1 MRNVFVVCLFSCFVG
16 LNGMGQIPAL
26 NSVREKIQIGQWQE
40 ALKLSQSTLAH
51 EVSTE
56 DKSLLLFAQGVAEFE
71 LGKYDELQKSFQQVL
86 DSKNN
91 LHEYSYFYLG
101 QAALK
106 QNKSKEAI
114 EYFQKVE
121 SLSPNYKLMIDSKMK
136 LAELF
141 LKQGQYKKSKD
152 LLKFLDKKM
161 KNDKDYPDVLWL
173 GALTDKALHNLPN
186 YCKNLKKLYSFHP
199 EYSALRGWGILLSEN
214 KVEGQKSSCVSNRE
228 DMKQRIRNLIWAG
241 LTDEAKLE
249 IEQYRQGLS
258 EEDTYDG
265 DQLLAYYLIQEG
277 DIQEAIH
284 LLAKYYPTR
293 KNDPVFLMQ
302 WGNAHARAG
311 EMAVAIGAYDRAYKL
326 SPTGKHGKNNLY
338 QSAYFS
344 FQAQDYDHAQSRFTL
359 FLKKFPTS
367 NLKKEAY
374 WHLAWIQYLR
384 GNYEEAYQRFA
395 DVLNVKK
402 KRRKEK
408 TTITQERVQYWMA
421 MSLYKLNKLEGAKN
435 IFEKMAQDR
444 GYGYYSILS
453 KHRLTKI
460 LPSLAGSKNKSAQ
473 RGTNTEISRFQ
484 YKDALPSIEDSSS
497 TDESSSDIETLAD
510 NEESADS
517 GEESSDSSLN
527 SDAVSTADS
536 AKSEEEDKVSFQSPA
551 LIQRFERARDLMIL
565 GLNDWA
571 KWDLFD
577 IEKKTSNK
585 EYLRML
591 ISEYESVQH
600 YHRSS
605 SIAQLAFGGQRLK
618 FGIEGIRHLWESAY
632 PKAYGNFVFDFS
644 KQFQVPFE
652 LVWGIMRAES
662 QYRKDVISPV
672 GALGLMQ
679 IMPYTG
685 NRLAKV
691 LNEPS
696 FQASDLLNPPIAVKY
711 GARYLSRLM
720 RKYDQNIAL
729 VAASYNAGPHRVQL
743 WLKSFGSLD
752 MDEFVEHIPFLE
764 TRNYVKRVV
773 SNYYIYAQLYGQEK
787 SPLVYL
793 TEPLNLQK
801 SGPLSTKETWEDI

>member
-1 MRNVFVVCLFSCFVG
+1 MRSLLFICVLSCFIGVQG
-16 LNGMGQIPAL
+16 FAQIPAL
-26 NSVREKIQIGQWQE
+26 GSIRDKIQNGQWQE
-40 ALKLSQSTLAH
+40 VLNLSTSTLTH
-51 EVSTE
+51 EVSAE
-56 DKSLLLFAQGVAEFE
+56 DRALLFFAKGIAEFE
-71 LGKYDELQKSFQQVL
+71 LGKNEDLQKSFEQVL
-86 DSKNN
+86 SIKNN
-91 LHEYSYFYLG
+91 MHEYAYFYLG
-101 QAALK
+101 QSALR
-106 QNKSKEAI
+106 QGRIKESV
-114 EYFQKVE
+114 EHFQKVE

-141 LKQGQYKKSKD
+141 LKQGQFKKSKE

-173 GALTDKALHNLPN
+173 NALTDKALHNLPS
-186 YCKNLKKLYSFHP
+186 YCKSLKKLYSFHP
-199 EYSALRGWGILLSEN
+199 EYASIRGWGIQLSEN
-214 KVEGQKSSCVSNRE
+214 KVDGQKTSCMSSRE

-241 LTDEAKLE
+241 MTEEAKLE
-249 IEQYRQGLS
+249 IEQYRKGMS
-258 EEDTYDG
+258 EEESYDG
-265 DQLLAYYLIQEG
+265 DQLLAYYFIQEG

-284 LLAKYYPTR
+284 LLSKYYSSR
-293 KNDPVFLMQ
+293 KNDPMFLVQ

-311 EMAVAIGAYDRAYKL
+311 EMAIAIGAYDRAYKI
-326 SPTGKHGKNNLY
+326 SPTGKHAKNNLY

-344 FQAQDYDHAQSRFTL
+344 FQAQDYDHAQARFTT
-359 FLKKFPTS
+359 FIKKFPTS
-367 NLKKEAY
+367 NLNKEAH

-384 GNYEEAYQRFA
+384 GNYEEAYKKFS
-395 DVLNVKK
+395 DVLTVKK
-402 KRRKEK
+402 KRRKERSS
-408 TTITQERVQYWMA
+408 ITQERVQYWMA
-421 MSLYKLNKLEGAKN
+421 MSLLKQNKQEDAKN
-435 IFEKMAQDR
+435 IFERMAQDR
-444 GYGYYSILS
+444 GFGYYSILS
-453 KHRLTKI
+453 KHRLSKI
-460 LPSLAGSKNKSAQ
+460 LPLISNGKNRTQAKNGSS
-473 RGTNTEISRFQ
+473 EITRFQ
-484 YKDALPSIEDSSS
+484 YKDALPSIE
-497 TDESSSDIETLAD
+497 EGSSSDETTA
-510 NEESADS
+510 EGEAVAESDES
-517 GEESSDSSLN
+517 VENVEESSDGVN
-527 SDAVSTADS
+527 ASDAILPGDSTKTED
-536 AKSEEEDKVSFQSPA
+536 EEKIAFQSPE

-591 ISEYESVQH
+591 VSEYESVQH

-618 FGIEGIRHLWESAY
+618 FGIDGIRHLWESAY
-632 PKAYGNFVFDFS
+632 PKAYGNYVFDYS

-691 LNEPS
+691 LNES
-696 FQASDLLNPPIAVKY
+696 NFQASDLLNPPVAVKY

-773 SNYYIYAQLYGQEK
+773 SNYYIYAQLYGQDK